1 MRFFF
6 GFTMSIEEIYQLF
19 CRFPAIST
27 DTRKPVR
34 DSIFFALRGD
44 KFNGNTFAMSA
55 LQNGAAYAVTDDIN
69 LTGNPHIIL
78 VDNTLIALQ
87 QLAAFHRSKL
97 KTSIIAITGSNGK
110 TTTKELIAKI
120 LSCRFSIYS
129 TEANLNNHIGVPLT
143 ILKIKGSDQF
153 GVVEMGANHAGE
165 IAALCQIAQPDFGLI
180 TNIGRAH
187 LEGFGSIEGVKKAK
201 KELYEYLKISHGK
214 VFVNCGNPVLMEMLT
229 GFPGEIIRYGNCI
242 GSVLGGI
249 AIKADPYLS
258 LSVSP
263 AGQKDK
269 SVGIKTRI
277 PGDFNTENILAALG
291 VGYYFRI
298 DLKEMINAVMK
309 YVPGNLRS
317 QVMKT
322 NHNTLFVDA
331 YNANPTSMQAA
342 ISNFMNS
349 PGKNKILII
358 GEMAELGDAT
368 ETEHLT
374 LISEL
379 AELAAER
386 IFLVGNSFYN
396 YKVPVEFMRFRNAQ
410 ELSEWLKEN
419 PIKDS
424 NIMLKGSRIA
434 GLEKLIPHL

>member
-6 GFTMSIEEIYQLF
+6 GFAMSIEEIYQLF

-44 KFNGNTFAMSA
+44 KFDGNAFVLSA
-55 LQNGAAYAVTDDIN
+55 LQNGAAYAVSDDNTIP
-69 LTGNPHIIL
+69 GDPHIIL
-78 VDNTLIALQ
+78 VDNTLTTLQ
-87 QLAAFHRSKL
+87 QLAAFHRSNL
-97 KTSIIAITGSNGK
+97 KSVVIAITGSNGK
-110 TTTKELIAKI
+110 TTTKELITKV
-120 LSCRFSIYS
+120 LSSRFLVYS

-143 ILKIKGSDQF
+143 VLKIKGSDQF
-153 GVVEMGANHAGE
+153 GIVEIGANHAGE
-165 IAALCQIAQPDFGLI
+165 IAALCRIARPDFGLI

-187 LEGFGSIEGVKKAK
+187 LEGFGSVEGVKKAK
-201 KELYEYLKISHGK
+201 KELYEYLKEAHGK
-214 VFVNCGNPVLMEMLT
+214 VFVNCGNPVLMEMLS
-229 GFPGEIIRYGNCI
+229 GFPGEIIKYGNCE
-242 GSVLGGI
+242 GTVLGGI
-249 AIKADPYLS
+249 AIKADPFLS
-258 LSVSP
+258 LSISP
-263 AGQKDK
+263 AGQQDK
-269 SVGIKTRI
+269 RVTVKTRI
-277 PGDFNTENILAALG
+277 PGNFNTENILAALG
-291 VGYYFRI
+291 VGYYFGI
-298 DLKEMINAVMK
+298 DLKEMINNVMK
-309 YVPGNLRS
+309 YVPGNLRA
-317 QVMKT
+317 QIMKT
-322 NHNTLFVDA
+322 NRNTLFVDA

-368 ETEHLT
+368 EPEHRNL
-374 LISEL
+374 LSEL
-379 AELAAER
+379 AELDAER

-396 YKVPVEFMRFRNAQ
+396 YTVPDEFMRFSNTQ

-419 PIKDS
+419 PIKNA